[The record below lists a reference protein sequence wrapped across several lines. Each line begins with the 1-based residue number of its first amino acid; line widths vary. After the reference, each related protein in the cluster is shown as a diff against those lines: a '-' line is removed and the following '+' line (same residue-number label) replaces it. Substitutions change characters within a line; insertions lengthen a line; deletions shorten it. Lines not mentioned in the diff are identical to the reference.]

1 MEQQNSKKIGLING
15 IVLLIIT
22 LGTLYLANESN
33 VAMASVGKRSNR
45 VEQASASA
53 VRINTANSNNTVAGI
68 IRQSTSRGVALAPV
82 VSASVARRITNITV
96 VRKTS
101 AITVVITNLNCKK

>member
-33 VAMASVGKRSNR
+33 VAMASVVLLGIGALISIFSFVQGHLISREQ
-45 VEQASASA
+45 VEE
-53 VRINTANSNNTVAGI
+53 
-68 IRQSTSRGVALAPV
+68 L
-82 VSASVARRITNITV
+82 
-96 VRKTS
+96 
-101 AITVVITNLNCKK
+101 